1 MKTIYIILIVI
12 GVILVII
19 TGFYTYYGGF
29 KKITFD
35 IIEQGG
41 ETLVYEDVT
50 GDYRQAGEVSDR
62 VYYSLLN
69 EHNIETFKGF
79 GIYYD
84 NPREVERSKLRS
96 KVGCILEETDFDK
109 IPELEKSFNIKTYPH
124 KKYLVTEF
132 PYKDNFSIF
141 TGIMRVYPA
150 IHKYIE
156 SNDLKIDGHI
166 MEIYDIPNK
175 KIIYRVEI

>member
-1 MKTIYIILIVI
+1 MKTVYIILIAI
-12 GVILVII
+12 AAVILIAI
-19 TGFYTYYGGF
+19 GFYAYYGGF

-41 ETLVYEDVT
+41 ETLVYEDLI

-69 EHNIETFKGF
+69 NHNIETYKGF

-84 NPREVERSKLRS
+84 NPREVEKSKLRS
-96 KVGCILEETDFDK
+96 KVGCILEEKDYDK
-109 IPELEKSFNIKTYPH
+109 ISELEKSFNIKTYPY

-132 PYKDNFSIF
+132 PYKGNFSIF

-150 IHKYIE
+150 IHKYIKN
-156 SNDLKIDGHI
+156 NDLKIDGHI